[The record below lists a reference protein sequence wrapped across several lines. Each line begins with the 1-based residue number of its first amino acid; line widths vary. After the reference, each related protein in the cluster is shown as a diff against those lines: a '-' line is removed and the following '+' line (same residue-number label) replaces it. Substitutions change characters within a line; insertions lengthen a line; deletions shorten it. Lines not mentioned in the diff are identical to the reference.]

1 MYKDCHLHTTISH
14 DGQSSVWEYIAAAH
28 EKHVDEILLTE
39 HYDDYTGIDTELHT
53 LSVDAYASEY
63 RRIREK
69 TDFPIGFGIEI
80 GLRPECAEKTKQM
93 AHLYSFDFI
102 IGSSHITAGID
113 MAYDPSFFEGRT
125 RRDAYLLYFSEVL
138 KNVQIYD
145 EFDVYGHLDYVA
157 RYGGYPGGRIRYAEF
172 SDVFDEIFRT
182 LIRKGKGIEINTSG
196 LRYGLGSFC
205 PGADLVKRYLDL
217 GGEIITLGSD
227 ARKAFIS
234 PVFILYMTKT
244 GFFLFDANF
253 QIFFSPICRRCMEYA
268 LRKNKTPF
276 KMTGIR
282 QSTATITIS
291 SQLRWTPAPAT
302 TVNIEIT
309 AAANTIVNPVRTF
322 GFSFSTTR
330 SA

>member
-93 AHLYSFDFI
+93 AHLYPFDFI

-125 RRDAYLLYFSEVL
+125 RRDAYLLYFSEIL

-227 ARKAFIS
+227 AHKAED
-234 PVFILYMTKT
+234 LA
-244 GFFLFDANF
+244 ANF
-253 QIFFSPICRRCMEYA
+253 KEASALLETLGVKFIAVFHARKPDFFPISK
-268 LRKNKTPF
+268 LD
-276 KMTGIR
+276 
-282 QSTATITIS
+282 
-291 SQLRWTPAPAT
+291 
-302 TVNIEIT
+302 
-309 AAANTIVNPVRTF
+309 
-322 GFSFSTTR
+322 
-330 SA
+330 